1 MPEEYVSSFI
11 RIPAEYR
18 EEKRRRQKLSE
29 DQDLFRREEVAA
41 RLNQQEQA
49 LREQYAQTLRD
60 ARLNQYDVQNT
71 NLRAGIAA
79 DAAHMQQGY
88 TLERDERQTF
98 DQLKRDAAQHGYTL
112 QRDDQ
117 QQRNLLQRDEIQQG
131 YTSDRDRAQ
140 FGYSTK
146 RDRQQQFDQLQR
158 DEIQQRYTSQNATQ
172 RETFAVTA
180 KWQEQVQQA
189 HSSGFRYSEK
199 MQTEMNTLEEAF
211 RVNVVNNPEL
221 DDSLKQDAMLK
232 YQRKLSSF
240 IPNERVQTQQE
251 SLDQSLQ
258 QHGVTKLWFQSRR
271 NSQGVQEWEPLGGG
285 RGGDKQVDP
294 AKEAQRLQKL
304 DLERATRIREI
315 TKEVTNAR
323 DPNNVDVALFQ
334 NTKED
339 PDVIDRE
346 VMKRVADFER
356 IYTGG
361 GNEPHPIFQRA
372 AQQAA
377 QKEREA
383 QQKAGYDQWYEEYK
397 KNPDQQA
404 ETLRQEHRDRRG
416 VSETG
421 YGNRADGTQK
431 GNGFLGPQTMRDGSN
446 DVATEMSIG
455 VTIDGEETEIPTLIP
470 TLTHDELAFL
480 LNGGDPRERK
490 AIVDKAIKHAEG
502 RKAEGLSPFATEQ
515 QAPAAQKPPAKQ
527 KPLTIS
533 STNIDQQITQS
544 KYDGETE
551 VAAALAAVKRITANG
566 VPDEK
571 SPEYAELYDALR
583 FLNAKGV
590 QIDGEPEPSKTDI
603 YGDLMLNGM
612 R

>member
-1 MPEEYVSSFI
+1 
-11 RIPAEYR
+11 
-18 EEKRRRQKLSE
+18 
-29 DQDLFRREEVAA
+29 
-41 RLNQQEQA
+41 
-49 LREQYAQTLRD
+49 
-60 ARLNQYDVQNT
+60 
-71 NLRAGIAA
+71 
-79 DAAHMQQGY
+79 
-88 TLERDERQTF
+88 
-98 DQLKRDAAQHGYTL
+98 
-112 QRDDQ
+112 
-117 QQRNLLQRDEIQQG
+117 
-131 YTSDRDRAQ
+131 
-140 FGYSTK
+140 
-146 RDRQQQFDQLQR
+146 
-158 DEIQQRYTSQNATQ
+158 
-172 RETFAVTA
+172 
-180 KWQEQVQQA
+180 
-189 HSSGFRYSEK
+189 
-199 MQTEMNTLEEAF
+199 MNTLEEAF
-211 RVNVVNNPEL
+211 RVNVVNNPDL

-258 QHGVTKLWFQSRR
+258 QHGVTKQWFQSRR

-304 DLERATRIREI
+304 DLERATRLQEI
-315 TKEVTNAR
+315 TKQVTNER
-323 DPNNVDVALFQ
+323 DPDNLDVALFK

-346 VMKRVADFER
+346 VMKRFSDLER

-372 AQQAA
+372 AQKAA

-397 KNPDQQA
+397 QEQVDNPRALRAPQQQMQPDA
-404 ETLRQEHRDRRG
+404 QPM
-416 VSETG
+416 
-421 YGNRADGTQK
+421 TQ
-431 GNGFLGPQTMRDGSN
+431 Q
-446 DVATEMSIG
+446 V
-455 VTIDGEETEIPTLIP
+455 
-470 TLTHDELAFL
+470 
-480 LNGGDPRERK
+480 
-490 AIVDKAIKHAEG
+490 
-502 RKAEGLSPFATEQ
+502 
-515 QAPAAQKPPAKQ
+515 PAAQPKPPVKQ
-527 KPLTIS
+527 KPVTLS

-544 KYDGETE
+544 EYDGETE

-590 QIDGEPEPSKTDI
+590 QIDGEPNPSKTDI